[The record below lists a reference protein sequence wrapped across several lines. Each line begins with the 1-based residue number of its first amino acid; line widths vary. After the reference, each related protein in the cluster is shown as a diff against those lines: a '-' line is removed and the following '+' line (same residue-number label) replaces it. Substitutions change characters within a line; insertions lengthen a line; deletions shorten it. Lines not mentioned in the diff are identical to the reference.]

1 MTDTTQRRRQTLQHE
16 KSLMGIPWESE
27 RSRKRRLRAARA
39 AADKR
44 GYNGNAGALLASAAA
59 FAAHDDAVRAGRRFA
74 RIDPAR
80 GDGKK
85 PTQRERQEVVVT
97 YNESARRIL
106 GY

>member
-1 MTDTTQRRRQTLQHE
+1 MTDTTQRRRQTVKHE
-16 KSLMGIPWESE
+16 KRLMGLPWESD
-27 RSRKRRLRAARA
+27 RARKRRLRAARQA
-39 AADKR
+39 ANR
-44 GYNGNAGALLASAAA
+44 QGYNGNAGALLASAAA

-85 PTQRERQEVVVT
+85 PTHRERQEVVVT
-97 YNESARRIL
+97 YNESARRLL